1 MMMMIKCS
9 GKIGGRPKTKGNLK
23 RVRDSKMATVR
34 STYANINNGRW
45 ELYICIFIGEKKEK
59 KNVRVTDK
67 QTQ

>member
-1 MMMMIKCS
+1 M
-9 GKIGGRPKTKGNLK
+9 KTKGNLK

-34 STYANINNGRW
+34 STYANINNGLW
-45 ELYICIFIGEKKEK
+45 ELCINVHIYIYRGKK